1 MNQRFHPF
9 TPMLVSALGPC
20 GRGVLNAVLCPTA
33 SSHMHGWDCCSVPSP
48 QGVTGNLLTPPL
60 SADIGRGRKRSKLQS
75 IQRSVTGRLWGVVE
89 VTWLTNALP
98 SCPHLAFEEGDPRF
112 GLWGPP
118 ASVHGWAI
126 HRMWRCRHELTSG
139 GCPCRRRVVSGP
151 GRLAPSP
158 PPYFSLH
165 LDALSGLTRPVLGN
179 EETAAFAYWLIYPDF
194 FNYLSWFSNPYL
206 SYNHKAEETF
216 IYFNLFLKL
225 FSFFFFSLSLSF
237 LISRQEA

>member
-1 MNQRFHPF
+1 
-9 TPMLVSALGPC
+9 
-20 GRGVLNAVLCPTA
+20 
-33 SSHMHGWDCCSVPSP
+33 
-48 QGVTGNLLTPPL
+48 
-60 SADIGRGRKRSKLQS
+60 
-75 IQRSVTGRLWGVVE
+75 
-89 VTWLTNALP
+89 
-98 SCPHLAFEEGDPRF
+98 
-112 GLWGPP
+112 
-118 ASVHGWAI
+118 
-126 HRMWRCRHELTSG
+126 MWRCQHELTSG

-179 EETAAFAYWLIYPDF
+179 QEIAAFAYWLIYPDF

-225 FSFFFFSLSLSF
+225 FSFFFFFFPQPVFFNKQAGGLETSNNVEFWLTQF
-237 LISRQEA
+237 FKF